1 MQDCS
6 NTQCRLVCYKRGVS
20 KLVSRV
26 DVEVEEARQSVAA
39 VTAPSWLHHCV
50 DFTAQPRV
58 EFIPAQIEA
67 SKSGWRQ
74 AAGRI

>member
-1 MQDCS
+1 MEEV
-6 NTQCRLVCYKRGVS
+6 RL
-20 KLVSRV
+20 
-26 DVEVEEARQSVAA
+26 SVAS

-58 EFIPAQIEA
+58 ESFLAQIEA